1 MNDRIYYSR
10 EAEQIAQQQRT
21 ILALTVMILGLGI
34 GAVIALLF
42 APRKGEDV
50 RKELANQAEQALDSG
65 RDATNK
71 AINQLQKDFDRLR
84 GDVEERLKHVQR

>member
-1 MNDRIYYSR
+1 
-10 EAEQIAQQQRT
+10 IAQQQRT